1 MRLATGLAAGG
12 ALVAMAAILI
22 FLIRDSWP
30 SVVYNGGH
38 FLVGIT
44 WNIGNLYTGGVT
56 HVHGVAAPAGA
67 TYGIL
72 PFILGTVLSSLIAVL
87 LALPASVGIAILAV
101 EHLPRRI
108 GDTLGFLV
116 ELLAGVPS
124 VVYGLWGLAVLI
136 PWIGHSFGPFLQH
149 TLGFIGIFRGPVG
162 SGQGLLASGLILAA
176 MITPIISATARDVLR
191 QTPQGV
197 KDGALALGFTRWEMI
212 RAVSLP
218 WASTGIFGAVILGLG
233 RALGETMAVLM
244 VSGSAVNYLPQNIYS
259 PIGTMAATI
268 VSQLDSAMTDP
279 TGMAV
284 HALAEIALVLFV
296 ISVVVNIPARLL
308 LKRFTVRGGGAA

>member
-22 FLIRDSWP
+22 FLLRDSWP

-56 HVHGVAAPAGA
+56 HVHGVVAPAGA

-72 PFILGTVLSSLIAVL
+72 PFIVGTVLSSLIAVL